1 MVNNK
6 KIQALKNAS
15 LSKHDEMLQRAINA
29 IKLMQEK
36 NIPINFEAVE
46 KYSGVS
52 KTCLY
57 RNAKIK
63 AQINKLRAKD
73 GIIKKS
79 VDLHALIQKK
89 DTKITKLEKKI
100 KSLQKKNAEIKN
112 QLEAAYGEI
121 YRLNSGIK

>member
-1 MVNNK
+1 MTSNK
-6 KIQALKNAS
+6 QIQALKNAS
-15 LSKHDEMLQRAINA
+15 SSKHDETIQRAVNA

-57 RNAKIK
+57 RNTKIK
-63 AQINKLRAKD
+63 AQINKLRSKD

-79 VDLHALIQKK
+79 ADLHELIQKK
-89 DTKITKLEKKI
+89 DKKITKLEKKI
-100 KSLQKKNAEIKN
+100 KSLQKKNIEIKN

-121 YRLNSGIK
+121 YRLNSNIK